1 MRLIVGL
8 GNPGEKYEKTRHNLG
23 FAVVEKLVKN
33 LKLKVKSDET
43 GFKFEKKFDAAVC
56 RLTGDLLV
64 IKPQTMMNASG
75 VAVQKIASFYKILAG
90 DVWVVHD
97 DIDLPLGKIKIV
109 VGRGPAGH
117 RGVES
122 IIKNLGTEEFVRF
135 RCGIMQGGIPI
146 EKRKHV
152 DAEGFV
158 LRLFEPGEKSAAK
171 RMIKKAAEAVE
182 VGFEESLSVAMNR
195 FN

>member
-1 MRLIVGL
+1 
-8 GNPGEKYEKTRHNLG
+8 
-23 FAVVEKLVKN
+23 
-33 LKLKVKSDET
+33 
-43 GFKFEKKFDAAVC
+43 
-56 RLTGDLLV
+56 
-64 IKPQTMMNASG
+64 
-75 VAVQKIASFYKILAG
+75 
-90 DVWVVHD
+90 VHD

-122 IIKNLGTEEFVRF
+122 LIKELGTEEFVRF

-152 DAEGFV
+152 DTERFV
-158 LRLFEPGEKSAAK
+158 LRPFEPKERAGAK
-171 RMIKKAAEAVE
+171 RMIKKAVEAVE
-182 VGFEESLSVAMNR
+182 VGLEESLSVAMNR

>member
-1 MRLIVGL
+1 
-8 GNPGEKYEKTRHNLG
+8 
-23 FAVVEKLVKN
+23 
-33 LKLKVKSDET
+33 
-43 GFKFEKKFDAAVC
+43 
-56 RLTGDLLV
+56 
-64 IKPQTMMNASG
+64 MMNASG
-75 VAVQKIASFYKILAG
+75 VAVGKIASFYKILAG
-90 DVWVVHD
+90 DIWVVHD

-158 LRLFEPGEKSAAK
+158 LRPFEPREKAVAK
-171 RMIKKAAEAVE
+171 RMIKKAVEAVE
-182 VGFEESLSVAMNR
+182 VGLEESLSVAMNR

>member
-23 FAVVEKLVKN
+23 FAVVEALGRKWEVEWGL
-33 LKLKVKSDET
+33 D
-43 GFKFEKKFDAAVC
+43 GKFESLKALKRTEGAEIM
-56 RLTGDLLV
+56 LL
-64 IKPQTMMNASG
+64 KPQTMMNASG
-75 VAVQKIASFYKILAG
+75 VAVGKIASFYKILAG

-158 LRLFEPGEKSAAK
+158 LRPFEPGEKAVAK
-171 RMIKKAAEAVE
+171 RMIKKAVEAVE
-182 VGFEESLSVAMNR
+182 VGLEESLSVAMNR